1 MDFNAL
7 IARVKAL
14 LLTPKAE
21 WAVIA
26 AEPATVG
33 SIYTKFIVVMA
44 AIPAIMGFL
53 KGSLIGYSVPFIG
66 TTFRVPIISG
76 LTGMVIQFGV
86 ALLGAFLFMLV
97 IDALAPTFGG
107 QKNQVQALKA
117 AAYTATPVY
126 VASVLQVLPML
137 GALILLAAGV
147 YGVYQ
152 LYLGLQATMQA
163 PVEKA
168 VGYTGASIV
177 VAIVLAIVVNVG
189 LSAIGF
195 GFGGR
200 SMMSGIGAAGGSEM
214 ADLKVDPKSAAGQLA
229 GWSERIAAAGAAA
242 EAAQKSGDPD
252 AAAKAAGAAVATVLG
267 GDPNAKALST
277 DQLKE
282 FVPETLLGMKRSSL
296 EANRSGAMGMETA
309 EVEARYANDAGQS
322 VRLKIQD
329 LAFAKGM
336 MALAGRMGA
345 ESERTTDDGYEKA
358 YSDHGRWVQEKW
370 NGKSKN
376 GSYAVVI
383 AQRFSI
389 EVDGDAGSFADL
401 KAAVGALDLAGLEA
415 LKNEGRKA
423 P

>member
-26 AEPATVG
+26 AEPATMG

-44 AIPAIMGFL
+44 AVPALMGFV

-66 TTFRVPIISG
+66 TTFRMPIVSG
-76 LTGMVIQFGV
+76 LTGMVVQYAA
-86 ALLGAFLFMLV
+86 ALIGAFLFTLV
-97 IDALAPTFGG
+97 IDALAPTFGA

-126 VASVLQVLPML
+126 AASILQVLPVI
-137 GALILLAAGV
+137 GALILLGAAV
-147 YGVYQ
+147 YCVYQ
-152 LYLGLQATMQA
+152 LYLGLQATMKA
-163 PVEKA
+163 PPEKA
-168 VGYTGASIV
+168 VGYTAASIV
-177 VAIVLAIVVNVG
+177 VAIVLAVVVNVG
-189 LSAIGF
+189 LGTIGY

-200 SMMSGIGAAGGSEM
+200 SMMSGIGATTGSDA
-214 ADLKVDPKSAAGQLA
+214 ADLNVDPKSAVGQVA
-229 GWSERIAAAGAAA
+229 AMAQRIAAAGEAA

-252 AAAKAAGAAVATVLG
+252 AAAKAAAAVVATALG

-277 DQLKE
+277 DQLKH

-296 EANRSGAMGMETA
+296 EANRGGAMGMETA
-309 EVEARYANDAGQS
+309 EVEARYSNEAGQS

-329 LAFAKGM
+329 LAFAKGL
-336 MALAGRMGA
+336 MALGSRMGA
-345 ESERTTDDGYEKA
+345 ASERTTDDGYDKS
-358 YSDHGRWVQEKW
+358 YSDHGRWVHEKW
-370 NGKSKN
+370 NSKSKN
-376 GSYAVVI
+376 GTYAVVI
-383 AQRFSI
+383 AERFSI

-401 KAAVGALDLAGLEA
+401 KGAVGALDLAGLEA